1 MGVCLKQAVVGVI
14 GILVLPGAFCLQA
27 CRAEQAVAPIAAPS
41 AVPIPPVVAA
51 RALPQADSVFPVGG
65 SWKDLT
71 HPFDAG
77 TIYWPTEKGFLFE
90 AGTNGPTAK
99 GYYYAANRFTAAEHG
114 GTHLDAPRH
123 FSATGDTADAIP
135 LEKLVGEGVVIDVT
149 AQCAADPAY
158 EITADDLV
166 AWETA
171 HRRPLVDVIVLL
183 RTGWSARWGNRKA
196 YLGTEATGTD
206 GVAQLRFPGL
216 SPLAARWLADH
227 RRVRGIG
234 IDTASIDYGPSTHF
248 GSHVAL
254 CGRQIPIFENVAD
267 LAELPEEGA
276 FVVALPM
283 KIAGGSGGPLR
294 IVAWVPPATQP

>member
-1 MGVCLKQAVVGVI
+1 MGMCLKQAVVGVI
-14 GILVLPGAFCLQA
+14 GMVLLPGAFCREA
-27 CRAEQAVAPIAAPS
+27 CRAEPAVAPAAAPQ
-41 AVPIPPVVAA
+41 AVPIPPVVAV
-51 RALPQADSVFPVGG
+51 RALPQVAAGFPVGG

-90 AGTNGPTAK
+90 AGNNGPTAK

-123 FSATGDTADAIP
+123 FSATGDTADVIP

-183 RTGWSARWGNRKA
+183 RTGWGTRWGNRKA
-196 YLGTEATGTD
+196 YLGTEATGTE

-216 SPLAARWLADH
+216 APLAARWLADH
-227 RRVRGIG
+227 RRVLGIG
-234 IDTASIDYGPSTHF
+234 IDTASIDHGPSTQF

-254 CGRQIPIFENVAD
+254 CGRQIPIFENIAD

-294 IVAWVPPATQP
+294 IVAWVPPAAQP